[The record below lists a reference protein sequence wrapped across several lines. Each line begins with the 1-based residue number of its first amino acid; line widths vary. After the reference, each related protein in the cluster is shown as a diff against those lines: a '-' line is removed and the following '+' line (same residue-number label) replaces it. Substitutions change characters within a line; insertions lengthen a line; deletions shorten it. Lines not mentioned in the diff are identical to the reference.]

1 MKKSAV
7 RDYAVDCFRIY
18 ETLKRHENILKDE
31 KYRELTADYNALNR
45 TFEIL
50 KNQKNGDYIVKA
62 VKLVYCK
69 KRNSAFKKNEISQNV
84 FLAADELF
92 CSEMTIYRYLK
103 YARDIFCKERGLRC
117 EKIPPEFN

>member
-18 ETLKRHENILKDE
+18 ETLKRHENMLKDD
-31 KYRELTADYNALNR
+31 KYAALRSDYNAVNR
-45 TFEIL
+45 TFEFL
-50 KNQKNGDYIVKA
+50 KKQKNGEDIAKA

-69 KRNSAFKKNEISQNV
+69 KWNTAFKKNEISQNV

-103 YARDIFCKERGLRC
+103 YARDVFCTERGLRC
-117 EKIPPEFN
+117 ERIPPEFN